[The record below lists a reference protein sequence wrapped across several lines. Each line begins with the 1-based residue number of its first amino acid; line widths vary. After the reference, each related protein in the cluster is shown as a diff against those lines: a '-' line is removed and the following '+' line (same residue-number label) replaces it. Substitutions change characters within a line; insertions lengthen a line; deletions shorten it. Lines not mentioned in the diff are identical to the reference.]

1 MNKNKINNVF
11 QASIFDNEPGQ
22 RPASGKN
29 TPVEKAGKRKE
40 ITKEPATTL
49 MKTVAEKAFVES
61 KARKVFSQEEID
73 EILDKKTFGED
84 LTKQDRAILR
94 IQYKKMKSWVK
105 EKEAG
110 NQSQV
115 IAIPSLTD
123 GTDEFYKVFDFSALY
138 YVYRLAD
145 RMGRNATLR
154 IDKDE
159 RPKMLYQASIKDIV
173 KFAEQFQELE
183 NPTIEKTLEGIYIF
197 TLKRPLSDEELGQ
210 LRAIEEE
217 RRERLNG
224 IVKPKAMDPAVFQ
237 SLLTVVR
244 QVAPKV

>member
-1 MNKNKINNVF
+1 MNKNKANNVF
-11 QASIFDNEPGQ
+11 QTSIFDNEPGQ
-22 RPASGKN
+22 RPASVKN
-29 TPVEKAGKRKE
+29 TPVEKAGKRKDAV
-40 ITKEPATTL
+40 KEPATTL

-84 LTKQDRAILR
+84 LTKQDRAVLR
-94 IQYKKMKSWVK
+94 MQYKKMKSWVK

-159 RPKMLYQASIKDIV
+159 RPKMLYQASIKDIE
-173 KFAEQFQELE
+173 KFTEQFQELE
-183 NPTIEKTLEGIYIF
+183 NPTVEKTLEGVVDMGNVAIIMVLMDGALIMMNL
-197 TLKRPLSDEELGQ
+197 TRRILMGLGNQ
-210 LRAIEEE
+210 ILILFRMIC
-217 RRERLNG
+217 RCGN
-224 IVKPKAMDPAVFQ
+224 
-237 SLLTVVR
+237 SLLIDL
-244 QVAPKV
+244 ALS